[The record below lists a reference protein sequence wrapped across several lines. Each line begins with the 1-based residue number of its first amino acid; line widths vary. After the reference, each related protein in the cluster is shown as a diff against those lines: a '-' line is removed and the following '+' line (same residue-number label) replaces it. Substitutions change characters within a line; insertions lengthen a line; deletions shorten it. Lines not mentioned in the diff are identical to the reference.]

1 MTHEEQC
8 KFALARYHSAF
19 DNALY
24 SEMATFIASSLNAD
38 RDDDRVMN
46 LLVAAQNAAF
56 ELCRHLVHT
65 GAWQILAVRCGN
77 SFLSFHTVDII
88 RNFLRLFA
96 PNDTRIDDFEATA
109 KALLRA
115 YSGLDDLKI
124 ATAHANS
131 VHSWQGRMAYELFA
145 AVDYLTHA
153 ATLLLAHEDDG
164 YVREKLQSG
173 LNRIKS
179 GLYEGIHHSQ
189 NPALY
194 DFTD

>member
-1 MTHEEQC
+1 MTHEEQYE
-8 KFALARYHSAF
+8 FALARYHTAF

-24 SEMATFIASSLNAD
+24 SDMAALIASSLNAD
-38 RDDDRVMN
+38 RDDDRVMD

-56 ELCRHLVHT
+56 ELCEHPVHR
-65 GAWQILAVRCGN
+65 GAWHILALRCGN
-77 SFLSFHTVDII
+77 CFLSFHTVDVI
-88 RNFLRLFA
+88 RDFLHLFA

-115 YSGLDDLKI
+115 YSGLDDLKT

-131 VHSWQGRMAYELFA
+131 VHSWQGWMAYELFA
-145 AVDYLTHA
+145 AVDDLTYA

-164 YVREKLQSG
+164 YIREKLQNG
-173 LNRIKS
+173 LTRIKR
-179 GLYEGIHHSQ
+179 GLYEGVHHSP
-189 NPALY
+189 NPTLY